1 MKVSQ
6 SLIKNYFRY
15 LDKKECG
22 LQLKAKYFDG
32 VEFPE
37 SEAALKGKYL
47 EWLCTGVPDRNGK
60 IPQPPLLKSGSNK
73 GQPTAEFERMKAQAL
88 NFQRALKHYN
98 VEILEKNFKLAFE
111 DYEGIADILAAFGP
125 EGDNVIIDIK
135 STGLLYDKWDDFGW
149 EESSL
154 QYKPHLLM
162 QAVHYPW
169 LTYKSL
175 GEQMRF
181 QYWVFSTKN
190 EIDFELFEVH
200 LEPGTMERW
209 EKKLATLREQMQLEN
224 AMGWD
229 ALPSV
234 TRCAACPLKTTCQH
248 FVDVPEMKLISLPSN
263 SL

>member
-32 VEFPE
+32 IEFPE

-47 EWLCTGVPDRNGK
+47 EFLCTGEPDRNGK
-60 IPQPPLLKSGSNK
+60 FPEAPVLKTGANK
-73 GQPTAEFERMKAQAL
+73 GKPTAEFERLFKQAE
-88 NFQRALKHYN
+88 NFQRALKRYD
-98 VEILEKNFKLAFE
+98 VEVLEKNYKLAYE

-125 EGDNVIIDIK
+125 DGENVIIDIK
-135 STGLLYDKWDDFGW
+135 STGLLYNKWDEYGW

-154 QYKPHLLM
+154 EYKPHLLM

-169 LTYKSL
+169 LALKSM

-181 QYWVFSTKN
+181 QYWVFSTSN
-190 EIDFELFEVH
+190 EIDFELFEIK
-200 LEPGTMERW
+200 LEEGTMERW
-209 EKKLATLREQMQLEN
+209 ELKLATLREQMKLEN

-229 ALPSV
+229 PLPSV
-234 TRCAACPLKTTCQH
+234 TRCAACPLKTTCTH
-248 FVDVPEMKLISLPSN
+248 FVDVPEVKTIYLPSN
-263 SL
+263 NF

>member
-32 VEFPE
+32 IEFPE

-47 EWLCTGVPDRNGK
+47 EFLCTGEPDRHGK
-60 IPQPPLLKSGSNK
+60 IPEAPLLKSGPNK
-73 GQPTAEFERMKAQAL
+73 GNPTAEFERLVFQAA
-88 NFQRALKHYN
+88 NFQRALKKYN
-98 VEILEKNFKLAFE
+98 VEILEKNFKLAYG

-125 EGDNVIIDIK
+125 DGDNVIIDIK

-154 QYKPHLLM
+154 EYKPHLLM
-162 QAVHYPW
+162 QSVHYPW
-169 LTYKSL
+169 LTYKSM

-190 EIDFELFEVH
+190 ATDFELFEIQ
-200 LEPGTMERW
+200 LEEGTMDRW
-209 EKKLATLREQMQLEN
+209 EVKLGHLQKQIQLEN
-224 AMGWD
+224 SVGWEP
-229 ALPSV
+229 LPSV
-234 TRCAACPLKTTCQH
+234 TRCAACPLKLTCPH
-248 FVDVPEMKLISLPSN
+248 FVDVPDMKLIYLPTN
-263 SL
+263 LF